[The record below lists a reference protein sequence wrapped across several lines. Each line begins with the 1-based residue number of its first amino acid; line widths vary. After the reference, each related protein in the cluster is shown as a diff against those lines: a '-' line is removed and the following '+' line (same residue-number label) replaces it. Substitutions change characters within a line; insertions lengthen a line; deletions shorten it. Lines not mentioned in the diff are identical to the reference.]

1 MLTEYD
7 EWSAEIEHHNE
18 RNSSLLSLVQFS
30 LMCGIFSLVV
40 GTVVSVLR
48 LAFGVSPVITTF
60 SLSFAGFDIW
70 PVF

>member
-40 GTVVSVLR
+40 GTAFQSSDWRSEYRR
-48 LAFGVSPVITTF
+48 L
-60 SLSFAGFDIW
+60 
-70 PVF
+70 